1 MACEDAPAFDRVLV
15 TVIFVTSET
24 TVTMLIK
31 QIYKSTTTIKTKTY
45 VGQRSI
51 KIWPIKGL

>member
-31 QIYKSTTTIKTKTY
+31 QIYKSTTTIKTETY
-45 VGQRSI
+45 VSQRLM
-51 KIWPIKGL
+51 KVR